1 MTTSA
6 RDRRVPAYAA
16 TPTRALPVNQRSFSD
31 AGGRCVYV
39 IVGVGNY
46 SCFYLVVHYTLRI
59 VLATIDGDDSVH
71 SRPNVSDQFDDLSCR
86 TVKIEAWARYV
97 FRHLTMKASRLVVMA
112 GWRLSVSVRHLEQIQ
127 LLLVECIYDWQNK
140 FQLPAFIYITFAFK
154 SSKCLKRN

>member
-31 AGGRCVYV
+31 AVGRCVYV

-97 FRHLTMKASRLVVMA
+97 FRHLTMKASRLVVA
-112 GWRLSVSVRHLEQIQ
+112 LVHRDGVCQYQYGIWSKFSCFLSNAFMIGKISFNCQ
-127 LLLVECIYDWQNK
+127 LLSTSLLLLRVPNV
-140 FQLPAFIYITFAFK
+140 
-154 SSKCLKRN
+154 